1 MIFLKVIELHS
12 QIQETESRLVFETE
26 RDSIQELDVYQITG
40 MSVGAARHGLP
51 LDWQIKLNTI
61 VMTQRQEAATAG
73 LPLLSASTLLPLD
86 TCGVSV
92 LCKNGNPANI
102 GVLRPCLSAKNSSRK
117 MAPPEFAFQIFET
130 AFNWHYL
137 IHISNLSYNGMEKVD
152 F

>member
-73 LPLLSASTLLPLD
+73 LPLLSASSWASITKRFHAIASRHLWSQCLVQKWESSQYRCPTALF
-86 TCGVSV
+86 VSQ
-92 LCKNGNPANI
+92 K
-102 GVLRPCLSAKNSSRK
+102 
-117 MAPPEFAFQIFET
+117 Q
-130 AFNWHYL
+130 
-137 IHISNLSYNGMEKVD
+137 
-152 F
+152 